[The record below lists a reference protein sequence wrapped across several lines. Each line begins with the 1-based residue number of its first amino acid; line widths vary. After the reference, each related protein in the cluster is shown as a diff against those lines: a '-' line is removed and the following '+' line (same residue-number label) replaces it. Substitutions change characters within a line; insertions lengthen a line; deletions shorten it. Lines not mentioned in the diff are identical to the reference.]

1 MIIKLSKEEIEQAV
15 IAWVALR
22 MDFDYQ
28 EHDFN
33 TVDFKYSTPR
43 DGCEVSWVE
52 PAEPE
57 AT

>member
-33 TVDFKYSTPR
+33 TVEMYYG
-43 DGCEVSWVE
+43 GCEVSWVK
-52 PAEPE
+52 PVQSEPE
-57 AT
+57 AA